1 MQMQKDEDAEDEDI
15 IYFNLYLYF
24 NLYFFFY
31 LYLG

>member
-1 MQMQKDEDAEDEDI
+1 MKMQKDEDI